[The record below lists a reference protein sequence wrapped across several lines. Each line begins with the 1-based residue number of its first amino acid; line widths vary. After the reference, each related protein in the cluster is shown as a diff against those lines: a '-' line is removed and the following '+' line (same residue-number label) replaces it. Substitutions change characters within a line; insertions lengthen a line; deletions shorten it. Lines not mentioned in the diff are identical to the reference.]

1 MFRQLDAD
9 RYELVGKLPT
19 AADAKT
25 SLYVPEFKRFFV
37 AVPKRNVAIPPTRD
51 VIQEDASL
59 LVYRCG
65 EFAPLAQATS
75 RLGENRT
82 SW

>member
-1 MFRQLDAD
+1 VFRQLDAD

-59 LVYRCG
+59 LVY
-65 EFAPLAQATS
+65 EVP
-75 RLGENRT
+75 
-82 SW
+82 